1 MRYQLIFLFLIHTTF
16 ADILC
21 DFKISILEESLKIAD
36 SKKDLQKATQLKNQI
51 INLKKHCDNTMILE
65 ESKEYIKSLQKQI
78 AEKKQTLYHAQLSK
92 NLAQE
97 KNLKLEINLLHE
109 QLIAA
114 KQELLRLKDKLK
126 E

>member
-1 MRYQLIFLFLIHTTF
+1 MRYQLIFLFFIHATF

-51 INLKKHCDNTMILE
+51 TNLKKHCDNTMILE

-78 AEKKQTLYHAQLSK
+78 AEKKQALYHAQLSK

-109 QLIAA
+109 QIIAA

-126 E
+126 K